1 MTSFILDP
9 CLEFCPTRTT
19 SCPTGR
25 PPGTRG
31 LLCGGSDYRFHG
43 KKNAKSLSYRR
54 TGQQDMIR
62 FKNITD
68 SFILYNQS
76 EPCPNQNQSKLVIID
91 YQNSYPREK
100 EVSEIS
106 ISSERLSERPGLI
119 KVAVAAVKIQRF
131 RIFQKVHVLLLLSE
145 KTGDFLCSKLSPK

>member
-1 MTSFILDP
+1 
-9 CLEFCPTRTT
+9 
-19 SCPTGR
+19 
-25 PPGTRG
+25 
-31 LLCGGSDYRFHG
+31 
-43 KKNAKSLSYRR
+43 
-54 TGQQDMIR
+54 MIR
-62 FKNITD
+62 FKNITN

>member
-1 MTSFILDP
+1 
-9 CLEFCPTRTT
+9 
-19 SCPTGR
+19 
-25 PPGTRG
+25 
-31 LLCGGSDYRFHG
+31 
-43 KKNAKSLSYRR
+43 
-54 TGQQDMIR
+54 MIR

-100 EVSEIS
+100 EVSKIS
-106 ISSERLSERPGLI
+106 ISSERPGLI